1 MFLEEGALLSFEFSR
16 EFETLVGLNQDFTRS
31 KPLNSLE
38 NLRAYLLHNHRN
50 NVINGGFRLLKRA
63 ESTATM

>member
-1 MFLEEGALLSFEFSR
+1 MFLEESALLSFEFSR
-16 EFETLVGLNQDFTRS
+16 EFKTLVGLNLDFTRS

-38 NLRAYLLHNHRN
+38 NLRAYLLQSHRN

-63 ESTATM
+63 ESIGLM